1 MITYR
6 DYTLEHLVGRC
17 AVHPK
22 SCRAVCSVRKPQ
34 MAQGNMARK
43 GLLRLCGSLR
53 LLHNYACPFWD
64 LAHRPVTFAVRQ
76 RWVCVVQNPGVL
88 VWIEHIDF
96 KSLSFASLDYASSSL
111 SILFHLSLLRP
122 FSLAGKMENG
132 WKWLRENQ
140 NKCFAWYIIL
150 KGDRWHEDLQKTCKS
165 DWLNVVLK

>member
-1 MITYR
+1 MQCILNPVVLFAASASPRWLKVIWRER
-6 DYTLEHLVGRC
+6 DYCACVEAYDYYTTMHALFETLHIGQSHLRC
-17 AVHPK
+17 D
-22 SCRAVCSVRKPQ
+22 RDESV
-34 MAQGNMARK
+34 
-43 GLLRLCGSLR
+43 
-53 LLHNYACPFWD
+53 YI
-64 LAHRPVTFAVRQ
+64 
-76 RWVCVVQNPGVL
+76 VQNPGVL

-150 KGDRWHEDLQKTCKS
+150 KADRWHEDLQKTCKS